1 MAHKHNRRRVRHR
14 ARRSQ
19 YEQSLPTVYEA
30 VAYHSLS
37 SLAEPQILDDCDQS
51 SRSSTASPPT
61 REHVVKYQ
69 KPWIDPVA
77 ICDSYSSALERLA
90 IRKFGGE
97 PGENEFG
104 LIDKM
109 QEMFD
114 SMNWVI

>member
-1 MAHKHNRRRVRHR
+1 MRVLELFAFGELSISRL
-14 ARRSQ
+14 
-19 YEQSLPTVYEA
+19 LPA
-30 VAYHSLS
+30 
-37 SLAEPQILDDCDQS
+37 D
-51 SRSSTASPPT
+51 RSSTASPPT
-61 REHVVKYQ
+61 CEHAVTYQ
-69 KPWIDPVA
+69 KPWIDSSA
-77 ICDSYSSALERLA
+77 FCDSYSSTLERLA